1 MEQPCGMRF
10 HMTDS
15 KRMLASVDKITAA
28 GNKVE
33 FGPMPE
39 DNFVM
44 NLKTKNNIPLKKRN
58 GVFIM
63 EVFFIDRDGKK
74 ISGEIIVDSG
84 ASECVMP
91 RDAAEPREDGG

>member
-1 MEQPCGMRF
+1 M
-10 HMTDS
+10 S
-15 KRMLASVDKITAA
+15 
-28 GNKVE
+28 
-33 FGPMPE
+33 
-39 DNFVM
+39 
-44 NLKTKNNIPLKKRN
+44 LKTNNNIPLHKWN

-91 RDAAEPREDGG
+91 KGMLLKPREDGS